1 MNILIVDDQFVIR
14 KTMQKMLA
22 AYGQCDNAANGEE
35 AVEAFQLAW
44 DEDNA
49 YDLICLD
56 IMMPGVNGHEALEKI
71 RELEQQRGIAAKD
84 EVKVIMT
91 TSLDDPKSVVSSY
104 KQGATAYLVKPV
116 NKEKLLFEMR
126 RLRLIE

>member
-1 MNILIVDDQFVIR
+1 

-71 RELEQQRGIAAKD
+71 RALEQQRGIAAKD

-104 KQGATAYLVKPV
+104 KEGATAYLVKPV
-116 NKEKLLFEMR
+116 TKEKLLFEMR